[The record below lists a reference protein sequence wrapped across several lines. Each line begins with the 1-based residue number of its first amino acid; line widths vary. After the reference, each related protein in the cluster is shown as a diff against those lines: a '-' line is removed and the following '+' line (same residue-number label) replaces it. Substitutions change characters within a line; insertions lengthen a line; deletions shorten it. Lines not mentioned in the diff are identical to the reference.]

1 VGLTVQ
7 HFRFVIGVVVKCSK
21 MRGAVLLRVTVRYS
35 SPINWDVSLSRK
47 PNSVLYITAK
57 IALRRFVKHML

>member
-1 VGLTVQ
+1 
-7 HFRFVIGVVVKCSK
+7 